1 MRIAV
6 MTLMMLALTA
16 GRLYGSDT
24 DQPPPPPDQEQ
35 PEVLTSGPV
44 HEAFAEPV
52 NLEAQA
58 GLVAPEEPPAKIQEI
73 PPADKPQGNQF
84 VWVPGYWAWDADRHG
99 YIWISACWRAAPPQ
113 MCWVP
118 GYWAR
123 VPEGWEWVPGFW
135 TPAGTQKVEYLPV
148 PPVIE
153 NVEPLGPPPSPDDIW
168 APPCRYWY
176 EGHYVL
182 RPGYWVHGQPGWIWV
197 PSHYVCTPR
206 GYVFAGGHWDYALD
220 RRGVLFAPVYL
231 PRHVRE
237 RPHFSYSLS
246 IVIDMGMLR
255 VSLFTCPRYSHYYFG
270 DYYDDAYLRV
280 GIYPRFES
288 ERRHTW
294 YDPLYEH
301 DRWRNRKADPH
312 WEENERHQYDLRRAD
327 KDLRPPRTYHEMQVR
342 EAKLPEP
349 QRRSF
354 EMARPMSEAVTR
366 KGTPMKFEPVSSSE
380 RRKISRQAT
389 DVDKFRDQRNR
400 WESPAASRKTVAP
413 LPESKGTP
421 APSPQRKGPASA
433 SGERKGPATGPTT
446 PTPAERKDSA
456 TRPTAST
463 PTERKDSAAAPTERP
478 SRSVSPRDV
487 KVTKPETVKIPK
499 SPIVGKAATENKRE
513 VAPPSKPTEERQN
526 TRDTKGKDAEKK
538 KSKDDDKSR

>member
-1 MRIAV
+1 MKIA
-6 MTLMMLALTA
+6 MTTMMMLALAA
-16 GRLYGSDT
+16 GRLYGADT
-24 DQPPPPPDQEQ
+24 DQPPPTPDQEQ

-52 NLEAQA
+52 NLEAQE
-58 GLVAPEEPPAKIQEI
+58 GLVAPEEPPAKIQEV
-73 PPADKPQGNQF
+73 PPGNRPQGDQF

-99 YIWISACWRAAPPQ
+99 YIWVSACWRAAPPQ
-113 MCWVP
+113 MSWVP

-123 VPEGWEWVPGFW
+123 VPEGWQWVPGFW
-135 TPAGTQKVEYLPV
+135 TPAGTQKVDYLPV
-148 PPVIE
+148 PPAIE

-176 EGHYVL
+176 EGQYIL

-197 PSHYVCTPR
+197 PSHYVWTPR

-237 RPHFSYSLS
+237 QPHFSYSLS
-246 IVIDMGMLR
+246 IVIDVGMLQ
-255 VSLFTCPRYSHYYFG
+255 VSLFTCPRYTHYYFG

-288 ERRHTW
+288 ESRHTW

-301 DRWRNRKADPH
+301 DRWRNLKTDPH

-349 QRRSF
+349 QRASLHV
-354 EMARPMSEAVTR
+354 ARPMSEAVTR
-366 KGTPMKFEPVSSSE
+366 KGTPMKFEPVTSGE
-380 RRKISRQAT
+380 RKKITRQAA
-389 DVDKFRDQRNR
+389 DADKFRDQRNR
-400 WESPAASRKTVAP
+400 WESPAASPKTARP
-413 LPESKGTP
+413 LPQSQGAP
-421 APSPQRKGPASA
+421 ASSPQRKEPASSPQRKEPASA
-433 SGERKGPATGPTT
+433 SAERPGPASKPTA
-446 PTPAERKDSA
+446 PTPS
-456 TRPTAST
+456 
-463 PTERKDSAAAPTERP
+463 ERKDSAAAPAERP
-478 SRSVSPRDV
+478 SGSGSPRAPQ
-487 KVTKPETVKIPK
+487 VTKPETVKIPK
-499 SPIVGKAATENKRE
+499 SPLVGRSGASKRE
-513 VAPPSKPTEERQN
+513 AGPPSKPAEERQSP
-526 TRDTKGKDAEKK
+526 RDTKSKDSDKKKGKDE
-538 KSKDDDKSR
+538 DKSR